1 MIKIINVYKD
11 SRVMEMT
18 TSSNLGL
25 GVKTDNDVDLLRF
38 TFDDFIVGTATL
50 LTTLTDSNGELVA
63 FPLTINQEE
72 KSYDLEVTQYVAS
85 QTNYTIQ
92 IEIVNDDMVWH
103 SKQADIT
110 LDECLEIGEGDMPTT
125 IENWLQNANLV
136 MSQYQDKMGEWQAD
150 VDQMRADVDEAI
162 QECEVATSG
171 AEKVNVEVVDGQGQY
186 DVTFTDR
193 NGVEHEATIYQGKN
207 AVISGATATI
217 NSESGVPSVDV
228 TMGGTQYDRTF
239 DFAFH
244 NLKGDK
250 GDNATINGVNT
261 LTIQEGENI
270 SITQSGSTMT
280 ISSTGGSGGTNDYTD
295 LTNKPSINN
304 VTLSG
309 NKSLSDLGIQPSG
322 NYVTPNDLSSVA
334 TSGSYNDLSNKP
346 TIPTVPTNV
355 SAFTNDAGY
364 LTQHQDISGK
374 ENTSNKV
381 TSITSSSTNTEYP
394 SALAVYNLFNS
405 IIDADNISY

>member
-38 TFDDFIVGTATL
+38 TFDEMIVGTATL

-193 NGVEHEATIYQGKN
+193 DGVEHEAIIYQGKN

-217 NSESGVPSVDV
+217 NNESGLPSVDV
-228 TMGGTQYDRTF
+228 TMGGTESDRTF
-239 DFAFH
+239 NFAFE
-244 NLKGDK
+244 NLKGEK
-250 GDNATINGVNT
+250 GDRGDANFPILDINNQAH
-261 LTIQEGENI
+261 LIMYSESDLENI
-270 SITQSGSTMT
+270 DFIL
-280 ISSTGGSGGTNDYTD
+280 NDNGH
-295 LTNKPSINN
+295 LIERIE
-304 VTLSG
+304 V
-309 NKSLSDLGIQPSG
+309 
-322 NYVTPNDLSSVA
+322 
-334 TSGSYNDLSNKP
+334 
-346 TIPTVPTNV
+346 
-355 SAFTNDAGY
+355 
-364 LTQHQDISGK
+364 
-374 ENTSNKV
+374 
-381 TSITSSSTNTEYP
+381 
-394 SALAVYNLFNS
+394 
-405 IIDADNISY
+405 